1 MLTAGLF
8 SALSSA
14 ARGLRRL
21 GSTLTTISR
30 NRRALAHLEELDA
43 KTLADIGL
51 TRGDIVSARVTPFY
65 RDPFLIDPFEDRRR
79 IKAMELEALA
89 RWPRPL
95 PEQPYMEPRTTRV
108 CKSASSAC

>member
-30 NRRALAHLEELDA
+30 NRRALSRLDELDA
-43 KTLADIGL
+43 HTLADIGL
-51 TRGDIVSARVTPFY
+51 TRGDIVSARVMPFY
-65 RDPFLIDPFEDRRR
+65 QDPFLIDPFEDRRR
-79 IKAMELEALA
+79 IKAAELEALA
-89 RWPRPL
+89 RWPRPM
-95 PEQPYMEPRTTRV
+95 PEQPYLAPRTIR
-108 CKSASSAC
+108 CGKPASGAC